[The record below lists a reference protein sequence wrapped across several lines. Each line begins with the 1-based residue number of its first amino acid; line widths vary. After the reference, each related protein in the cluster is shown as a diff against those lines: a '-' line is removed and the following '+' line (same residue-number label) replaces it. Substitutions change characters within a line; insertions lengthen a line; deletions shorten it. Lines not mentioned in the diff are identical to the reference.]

1 MSLASTALGALAIL
15 SILLATSTER
25 ERERGNERRR
35 FYISIAPIWTDPRT
49 RMQRSSTI
57 SRRITLEKNRSLKD
71 LDIKVGLEN
80 SAALTSKAPIAII
93 EESLVEAMKA
103 SAATAV
109 AAAAA
114 AAAAAAV
121 DAPATTTTTTQPPS
135 TWPSSTQ
142 QPPPRQELLVSLN
155 ENTTTQDSLEERAG
169 GAIVTPAI
177 SWDDAPLSLH
187 NHEISSPTRISTTR
201 PEVTLAPVESII
213 TPKATTPP
221 TNLAINKITGSK
233 TRNELIDENKFK
245 LPTGTNR
252 GNQGYM
258 GGKKPN
264 VQSVLGKYTPYFED
278 GHDVLNVTS
287 RIGST
292 VMLDCEI
299 GMLGNKTVTWSYHS
313 ADVIRLLTVGRNAY
327 SVDQRISLFFRNFLS
342 WHSKGFWPDFKI
354 PTEESLGE
362 LQIIRGLC
370 SCCRYPTNWR
380 LRIQNATPHDS
391 GLYECQVATYPP
403 LVKKIYL
410 LVTEAYLLFSVY
422 ARKALS
428 REHLC
433 SRREGARTLER
444 GAEPLSPLSLLQID
458 SLFVSKEIFLR
469 NADGKCV
476 YARLRATPILAIM
489 DDSGRIKSGERHLK
503 AGSAL
508 RLRCEAR
515 DVPEHHNETVI
526 WTRGDEIL
534 SEDISENKTTDY
546 MEGREIQVVSS
557 TIVIERAT
565 PRHAGNYSCV
575 VPEKARATV
584 AVHVL
589 NGELPAAVHDGN
601 GVSRSVLNLW
611 LIHLTVSYVFS
622 R

>member
-1 MSLASTALGALAIL
+1 
-15 SILLATSTER
+15 
-25 ERERGNERRR
+25 
-35 FYISIAPIWTDPRT
+35 
-49 RMQRSSTI
+49 
-57 SRRITLEKNRSLKD
+57 
-71 LDIKVGLEN
+71 
-80 SAALTSKAPIAII
+80 
-93 EESLVEAMKA
+93 MKA

-327 SVDQRISLFFRNFLS
+327 SVDQRISLFFR
-342 WHSKGFWPDFKI
+342 
-354 PTEESLGE
+354 
-362 LQIIRGLC
+362 
-370 SCCRYPTNWR
+370 YPTNWR

-410 LVTEAYLLFSVY
+410 LVTA
-422 ARKALS
+422 
-428 REHLC
+428 
-433 SRREGARTLER
+433 
-444 GAEPLSPLSLLQID
+444 
-458 SLFVSKEIFLR
+458 
-469 NADGKCV
+469 
-476 YARLRATPILAIM
+476 PILAIM

>member
-15 SILLATSTER
+15 SILLATST
-25 ERERGNERRR
+25 
-35 FYISIAPIWTDPRT
+35 
-49 RMQRSSTI
+49 
-57 SRRITLEKNRSLKD
+57 
-71 LDIKVGLEN
+71 
-80 SAALTSKAPIAII
+80 AALTSKAPIAII

-114 AAAAAAV
+114 AV
-121 DAPATTTTTTQPPS
+121 DAPATTTTTTTTTQPPS

-155 ENTTTQDSLEERAG
+155 ENTTTRDSLEERAG
-169 GAIVTPAI
+169 GAIVTPAT
-177 SWDDAPLSLH
+177 SWDDEPLSLH
-187 NHEISSPTRISTTR
+187 NHEISPSPMRISTTR
-201 PEVTLAPVESII
+201 LEVTTAPVESII
-213 TPKATTPP
+213 TPKATTSP

-264 VQSVLGKYTPYFED
+264 LQSVLGKYTPYFED

-327 SVDQRISLFFRNFLS
+327 SVDQRISLFFR
-342 WHSKGFWPDFKI
+342 
-354 PTEESLGE
+354 
-362 LQIIRGLC
+362 
-370 SCCRYPTNWR
+370 YPTNWR

-410 LVTEAYLLFSVY
+410 LVTA
-422 ARKALS
+422 
-428 REHLC
+428 
-433 SRREGARTLER
+433 
-444 GAEPLSPLSLLQID
+444 
-458 SLFVSKEIFLR
+458 
-469 NADGKCV
+469 
-476 YARLRATPILAIM
+476 PILAIM